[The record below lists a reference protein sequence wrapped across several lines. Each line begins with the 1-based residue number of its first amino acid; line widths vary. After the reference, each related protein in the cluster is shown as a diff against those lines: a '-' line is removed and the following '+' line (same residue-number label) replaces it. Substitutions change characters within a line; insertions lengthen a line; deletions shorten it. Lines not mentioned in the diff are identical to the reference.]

1 MLVAGVM
8 VSCEDYLT
16 VLPTGSIPEENFWES
31 KADIHAVRAAAYY
44 QMTKSS
50 VTSRLLYWGELRSD
64 NVERK
69 QADEPLRNLME
80 GILQPTQ
87 GMFQWGDFYS
97 GISYCNKVIEN
108 GDRMIA
114 KDIDPTFA
122 PGEWLPIKAE
132 MLGLRA
138 LYYFDLVRAFRD
150 VPYVDHTIST
160 DAEALA
166 ARKGQVAE
174 YGIVILDS
182 LINQLEDC
190 QRYAATNYGVNNT
203 AENKGRF
210 TKQSIRMLL
219 ADIYLWQGC
228 MMKKYFNK
236 NYKIHVNAP
245 GYPANA
251 ESDEDIPNYYLQD
264 RVTGDSLKTQAQ
276 VDAVINRNF
285 ARAVELCDGI
295 MHEMDSVYRED
306 QTKYPTRYTTKEL
319 TQPYPLTRIRYATA
333 QNVDDGIYS
342 TVWGRGNSDESI
354 FELQY
359 EGSGDSKNT
368 VYSDIF
374 YNTSNKSAQKVSARS
389 RLFQL
394 SQEDQEGTL
403 EGFGKY
409 DFRALETASL
419 PTASASE
426 YPIVKNSISSLNISD
441 LQDMSEGAD
450 ITPRGSQDA
459 AWPVYRLADLML
471 IKAECLARLEPDA
484 ASDNIKEG
492 YNLVNQL
499 FERCNPI
506 LYTEGAENPVT
517 LNRMSETFADGK
529 NGNALL
535 GLILRERQREFFAE
549 GKRWF
554 DLVRQA
560 EWDNSTSDVLANHMK
575 ASKSV
580 QTRLRKMAAMYVPY
594 YNDELKVN
602 PYLRQNEVWDQNT
615 PNSSKPIDKKNN

>member
-31 KADIHAVRAAAYY
+31 KADVHAMRAAAYY

-50 VTSRLLYWGELRSD
+50 VTSKLLYWGELRSD
-64 NVERK
+64 NVVLKDQSNES
-69 QADEPLRNLME
+69 LRNLMN
-80 GILQPTQ
+80 GVLYPTQ

-114 KDIDPTFA
+114 NNIDPTFA

-138 LYYFDLVRAFRD
+138 LYYFDLVRAYRD
-150 VPYVDHTIST
+150 VPYVNHTIST

-203 AENKGRF
+203 TENKGRF

-219 ADIYLWQGC
+219 ADIYLWQAC
-228 MMKKYFNK
+228 MMSKFDHK

-245 GYPANA
+245 GYPAKA
-251 ESDEDIPNYYLQD
+251 ESDDDIPNYCLQD
-264 RVTGDSLKTQAQ
+264 RVTGDSLKTQTQ
-276 VDAVINRNF
+276 INAVIERNLT
-285 ARAVELCDGI
+285 RAVELCNGV
-295 MHEMDSVYRED
+295 MHEIDSIYRED

-333 QNVDDGIYS
+333 QNVDDAIYS
-342 TVWGRGNSDESI
+342 TIWGTRNSDESI

-359 EGSGDSKNT
+359 EGSGDSQNS
-368 VYSDIF
+368 VYRDIF
-374 YNTSNKSAQKVSARS
+374 YNSSNKSAVKVSARD

-394 SQEDQEGTL
+394 SQMDDEGTL
-403 EGFGKY
+403 QGFGKY

-426 YPIVKNSISSLNISD
+426 YPIVKNSISSLSIAD

-450 ITPRGSQDA
+450 INPRSSMNA
-459 AWPVYRLADLML
+459 SWPVYRLADVML
-471 IKAECLARLEPDA
+471 IKAECLARLEPNA

-492 YNLVNQL
+492 YKLVNQL
-499 FERCNPI
+499 FERSNPI
-506 LYTEGAENPVT
+506 LYTEVAENPDS
-517 LNRMSETFADGK
+517 LKRMSATFADGK

-535 GLILRERQREFFAE
+535 GLVLRERQREFFAE

-560 EWDNSTSDVLANHMK
+560 EWDNSTSDVLANHMV

-580 QTRLRKMAAMYVPY
+580 QARLRKMAAMYVPY
-594 YNDELKVN
+594 HNDELKVN
-602 PYLRQNEVWDQNT
+602 PYLRQNEVWDQYT
-615 PNSSKPIDKKNN
+615 PNSSKPTDKKK